1 MDAMLKKFVAY
12 ISDFDFEEYLK
23 KIELYEKLGMLT
35 HLNKS
40 YPHGYVI
47 SDQESSILYPVGC
60 YLRSINKTE
69 KFNLVIHQVP
79 WMSNLL
85 REKVAEFGIDAA
97 FLGVIKETLGD
108 KWEVNLKENL
118 YDVVVFLNTQA
129 VLSQQ
134 KMINLLSDLGHVLS
148 QQKKKPFILFHFL
161 MPFNIHQFGYDYSP
175 FLREVKL

>member
-1 MDAMLKKFVAY
+1 MNTMLRKFVAY
-12 ISDFDFEEYLK
+12 MSDFDFEEYSK
-23 KIELYEKLGMLT
+23 KVELYEKLGMLN

-60 YLRSINKTE
+60 YLRTINKTE
-69 KFNLVIHQVP
+69 KFNLVIRQAP
-79 WMSNLL
+79 AMANLL
-85 REKVAEFGIDAA
+85 REKAVDYGIDAA
-97 FLGVIKETLGD
+97 FLGVIRETLGD
-108 KWEVNLKENL
+108 KWEVNLKENP

-129 VLSQQ
+129 VFSQQ